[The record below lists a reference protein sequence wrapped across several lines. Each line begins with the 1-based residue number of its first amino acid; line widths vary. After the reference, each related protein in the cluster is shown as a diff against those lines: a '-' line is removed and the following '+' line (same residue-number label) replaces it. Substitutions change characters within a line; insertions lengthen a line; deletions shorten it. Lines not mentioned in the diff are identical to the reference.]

1 MPEAGIENGGWKV
14 DFTDQPAH
22 MPGRRGNPSDVYS
35 IGLQLGEEGQV
46 NDAIFNGPAF
56 KAGIAPGMK
65 VAGVN
70 GRLYNHDL
78 LEDAIKAA
86 KDTNASISLLVLND
100 EYYFTA
106 DVDYHGG
113 QRYPHLV
120 RFDSKP
126 DYLDELIKPH
136 AGQ

>member
-1 MPEAGIENGGWKV
+1 M
-14 DFTDQPAH
+14 
-22 MPGRRGNPSDVYS
+22 YS

-136 AGQ
+136 AAQ